1 MKHGS
6 YFVAPREVGRA
17 DSEIKF
23 GGCWSVVIPPAGMF
37 IGLFPLK
44 TGKKNQSLLN
54 YNTQLKILIT
64 DKQVNRWISDS

>member
-44 TGKKNQSLLN
+44 TRKKEINH
-54 YNTQLKILIT
+54 T
-64 DKQVNRWISDS
+64 